1 MVEVNCSTEVLREM
15 IRLLNG
21 ARTVVIFRCSLV
33 RVIFVSIVVRW
44 VINVFTS
51 LTALAV
57 DCVCN
62 NTVLR
67 FVFAARC
74 VVFVRLIFFV
84 EIKFFFSN
92 GSVRRNVFVVCFAAV
107 RVFFI
112 VVLIES
118 VLNCCALT
126 LRWVSIICLFSV
138 AREVLVFVRLVSYGR
153 GSMRNS
159 KSFCL
164 IVWLSVIVSFIM
176 RSLIFGII
184 LMVFVDA

>member
-1 MVEVNCSTEVLREM
+1 M
-15 IRLLNG
+15 
-21 ARTVVIFRCSLV
+21 VVIFRCSLV
-33 RVIFVSIVVRW
+33 RVIFVSIVVCW

-51 LTALAV
+51 LTVLAV

-67 FVFAARC
+67 FVFAVCC
-74 VVFVRLIFFV
+74 VVFVWSIFFV

-92 GSVRRNVFVVCFAAV
+92 GSVRCNVFVVCFAAV
-107 RVFFI
+107 WVFFI

-118 VLNCCALT
+118 VLNCCVSMLC
-126 LRWVSIICLFSV
+126 WVSIICLFSV
-138 AREVLVFVRLVSYGR
+138 VREVLVFVRLVLYGC
-153 GSMRNS
+153 GSMWNS

-176 RSLIFGII
+176 WSLIFGII
-184 LMVFVDA
+184 SMVFVDV